1 MLSPL
6 QRCQIQLL
14 IIIQV
19 AREIPDLKVIR
30 SNRVGLNISF
40 FANSP
45 FFFGYEY
52 ICRVFN
58 SLSRF
63 VSQLVNLM
71 WVMVILRVEVK
82 GGLYSLT
89 R

>member
-1 MLSPL
+1 VRFQTS
-6 QRCQIQLL
+6 RSSVQI
-14 IIIQV
+14 
-19 AREIPDLKVIR
+19 
-30 SNRVGLNISF
+30 GLGSTFPF